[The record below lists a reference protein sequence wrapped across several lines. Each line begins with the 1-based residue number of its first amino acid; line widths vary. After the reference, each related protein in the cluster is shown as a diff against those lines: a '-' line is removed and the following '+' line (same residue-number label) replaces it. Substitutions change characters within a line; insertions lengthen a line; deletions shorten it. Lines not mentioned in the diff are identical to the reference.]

1 VAASHG
7 DFVNRRL
14 EVPNST
20 ILDDQPFRQE
30 VGIALEGYDDDLISR
45 MPVRST
51 DSAPPQRWRCTDPV
65 AAIARG
71 EPVIHTLAHPR
82 HWRAARAVNA
92 RDDIRRLW

>member
-1 VAASHG
+1 
-7 DFVNRRL
+7 
-14 EVPNST
+14 
-20 ILDDQPFRQE
+20 
-30 VGIALEGYDDDLISR
+30 
-45 MPVRST
+45 
-51 DSAPPQRWRCTDPV
+51 V